1 MTTLQRRIRVECV
14 VIAYPSRSLF
24 LYSALGFGSAVAAVR
39 HPQGEHRVSKNTV
52 AGAQLDKI
60 LDRMQNDAAFREKL
74 LGDPAGALAE
84 HGVDVD
90 PATIPAVRKLPSADS
105 IAQQRDALKSKIDG
119 RAGLALFLL
128 SA

>member
-1 MTTLQRRIRVECV
+1 
-14 VIAYPSRSLF
+14 
-24 LYSALGFGSAVAAVR
+24 VR
-39 HPQGEHRVSKNTV
+39 HCLSFRIGLRYSRGGSGTRRAPEDHPKGEYRVSKNTV
-52 AGAQLDKI
+52 GGAELDKI

-74 LGDPAGALAE
+74 LGNPAAALAE

-90 PATIPAVRKLPSADS
+90 PSTIPAVRALPSADS
-105 IAQQRDALKSKIDG
+105 IAAQRDALKAKVDG

>member
-1 MTTLQRRIRVECV
+1 M
-14 VIAYPSRSLF
+14 
-24 LYSALGFGSAVAAVR
+24 
-39 HPQGEHRVSKNTV
+39 QGEYRVSKNTV

-90 PATIPAVRKLPSADS
+90 PSTIPAVRTLPPASA
-105 IAQQRDALKSKIDG
+105 IAQQRDALKSKVDG
-119 RAGLALFLL
+119 RVGLAFFLL
-128 SA
+128 ST

>member
-1 MTTLQRRIRVECV
+1 M
-14 VIAYPSRSLF
+14 
-24 LYSALGFGSAVAAVR
+24 
-39 HPQGEHRVSKNTV
+39 SKNTV

-90 PATIPAVRKLPSADS
+90 PSTIPAVRKLPSADS
-105 IAQQRDALKSKIDG
+105 IAQQRDALKSKVDG

>member
-1 MTTLQRRIRVECV
+1 M
-14 VIAYPSRSLF
+14 
-24 LYSALGFGSAVAAVR
+24 
-39 HPQGEHRVSKNTV
+39 SKNTV
-52 AGAQLDKI
+52 AGVELDKI